1 MESRIARVYVRSC
14 KAEITLDVEIGLSE
28 FIGQIC
34 LIFILAGLVKGT
46 VGFGLP
52 TIGIGLG
59 ALISDIPTAMMLIL
73 IPTIFTNI
81 AQILSTG
88 SVTSVLTKTW
98 AFLLGAVVLVPGGL
112 WMVVVVP
119 EFPYERL
126 LGLSI
131 LVYSLASLRGF
142 NPVMRTKNNHRIG
155 LGLGLLNS
163 VLTGMTGSMSVP
175 GVMYLRSL
183 QLSKDDLLCAMGV
196 LFLIS
201 TIAMGMSLWWFE
213 RATQDLSILSVMM
226 CLPVGL
232 GVWCGMRIRRVLSE
246 DQFKQIFLWAFAA
259 LGLYLVVFGA

>member
-1 MESRIARVYVRSC
+1 MEIDFLV
-14 KAEITLDVEIGLSE
+14 
-28 FIGQIC
+28 QIC
-34 LIFILAGLVKGT
+34 LIFVLAGLVKGT

-59 ALISDIPTAMMLIL
+59 AIISDIPTAMMLIL
-73 IPTIFTNI
+73 VPTIFTNI
-81 AQILSTG
+81 TQILSAG
-88 SVTSVLTKTW
+88 SVVSVLAKTW

-183 QLSKDDLLCAMGV
+183 QLTKDDLLCAMGI
-196 LFLIS
+196 LFFTS
-201 TIAMGMSLWWFE
+201 TLALGGSLWWLD
-213 RATQDLSILSVMM
+213 RVTQELSVVSIMM
-226 CLPVGL
+226 CAPVAL
-232 GVWCGMRIRRVLSE
+232 GVWLGMRVRSTLSE
-246 DQFKQIFLWAFAA
+246 ERFKQIFLWAFTA
-259 LGLYLVVFGA
+259 LGVYLAVYGS

>member
-1 MESRIARVYVRSC
+1 MEI
-14 KAEITLDVEIGLSE
+14 E
-28 FIGQIC
+28 FLVQIC
-34 LIFILAGLVKGT
+34 LIFVLAGLVKGT

-73 IPTIFTNI
+73 VPTIFTNI
-81 AQILSTG
+81 TQILSTG
-88 SVTSVLTKTW
+88 SVASVLTKTW

-142 NPVMRTKNNHRIG
+142 NPVMQTKNNQG
-155 LGLGLLNS
+155 LGLALGLLNS

-183 QLSKDDLLCAMGV
+183 QLTRDDLFCAMGI
-196 LFLIS
+196 LFLTS
-201 TIAMGMSLWWFE
+201 TLAMGGSLWWLD
-213 RATQDLSILSVMM
+213 RATEELSALSVMM
-226 CLPVGL
+226 CLPVAL
-232 GVWCGMRIRRVLSE
+232 GVWLGMRVRLTLSE
-246 DQFKQIFLWAFAA
+246 ERFKQIFLWAFTV
-259 LGLYLVVFGA
+259 LGAYLAVFGS